1 MSAERHARRK
11 ALFLDALDRP
21 HGERQAF
28 VRSAAA
34 DDTTLADEVLGML
47 ASETEHPDFLGSSPV
62 ADLLAG
68 AAAPQI
74 LGKLGEFTVL
84 RRIGEGSMGAV
95 YEAQQ
100 ERPRRRVALKVLHP
114 GFVTPQQ
121 LRRFEFESEVL
132 GRLEHPGIARIFQAG
147 TSDVGRGTQPWFAME
162 LVAGQPLTDW
172 CRERSLPLHERLELL
187 AKVADA
193 VQHAHQRGIVHRDL
207 KPANVLVGDDGQPK
221 VLDFGIART
230 ADAELQ
236 PQTLQTHAGTIVG
249 TLQYM
254 SPEQAAANPDAID
267 VRTDVY
273 SLGVMLY
280 ELVAQRPPLE
290 LSRLPLHAALRK
302 VLEDDPVP
310 LRRAAPRAPAD
321 VAAIAHKALA
331 KDKERRYAAAAELA
345 ADLRR
350 FLRKEPIVAQPPS
363 RWYRWRRFVA
373 RNRAAVAAA
382 ALAFVALL
390 AGLSA
395 ALWQRNEAREALGR
409 AEGINRFLLRD
420 LLMSPSPER
429 LGREVRVVDVLGP
442 AARHA
447 ERAFAGRPRIAA
459 DVLDAVGA
467 SYRALGLP
475 HEAEQATTRALE
487 LLAGA
492 NDRLALRVRG
502 HMVRVLTELDRARQ
516 AVELGEQVVAASLAE
531 LGADDADTLEH
542 RAALA
547 AARWNSGDQQRS
559 IDEQQQLVADQRR
572 VLGSEDPRTLSSSSQ
587 LAVDLAAHG
596 EIATAQQLL
605 TATIATQD
613 RVLGREHPDTLTS
626 RQNLGWMLTLGS
638 SWQEAE
644 AVYVEL
650 LPATAAVFGDDH
662 PYTARV
668 RLDMSQCPLRLQR
681 IDEAESLVRQAI
693 ADLQRRLG
701 PEHDWTIYGRMQLV
715 DVFFRKR
722 DHAAALA
729 EANAIVA
736 VRRPGGGEPL
746 GHALLKLGRAH
757 QEANDDR
764 AAAAAFR
771 EAADVLRAAFGK
783 PTDYLAQAL
792 YNLGVATRNG
802 GDPLAAIAPL
812 QEAMSIDAQLWGEG
826 HRHVVAD
833 RYNLARTLLQAGR
846 AAEAL
851 TQARLVIDAA
861 AKLDLETWR
870 MLGYHELL
878 GDTLAATGDVAGA
891 KVEWTKVVDGFIAA
905 GEPEHRT
912 AQRAREKLQASA
924 R

>member
-11 ALFLDALDRP
+11 AIFLAALDLSP
-21 HGERQAF
+21 GDRQAF
-28 VRSAAA
+28 VRRAAA
-34 DDTTLADEVLGML
+34 GDAELADEVLGML
-47 ASETEHPDFLGSSPV
+47 ASETERPDFLGTSPV
-62 ADLLAG
+62 TDLLAG
-68 AAAPQI
+68 AAVPES

-84 RRIGEGSMGAV
+84 RRVGEGSMGAV

-100 ERPRRRVALKVLHP
+100 ERPSRRVAIKVLHP
-114 GFVTPQQ
+114 GFVTPAQ

-147 TSDVGRGTQPWFAME
+147 TDDVGRGMQPWFAME
-162 LVAGQPLTDW
+162 LVAGKPLTEW
-172 CRERSLPLHERLELL
+172 CRDRALSLPRRLELL

-207 KPANVLVGDDGQPK
+207 KPANVLVGEDGQPK
-221 VLDFGIART
+221 VLDFGVARP
-230 ADAELQ
+230 ADPELQ
-236 PQTLQTHAGTIVG
+236 SRTLQTHAGTIVG

-280 ELVAQRPPLE
+280 ELVAGRPPLE
-290 LSRLPLHAALRK
+290 LSRLPLPAAVRM
-302 VLEDDPVP
+302 VLEHEPTS
-310 LRRAAPRAPAD
+310 LRNVATRAPAD
-321 VAAIAHKALA
+321 VAAIASKALA
-331 KDKERRYAAAAELA
+331 KDKEQRYASAAELA

-350 FLRKEPIVAQPPS
+350 YLRKEPIEAQPPS

-373 RNRAAVAAA
+373 RHHAAVGAAG
-382 ALAFVALL
+382 LAFVALL
-390 AGLSA
+390 AGLSV
-395 ALWQRNEAREALGR
+395 ALWQRNEAREALDR

-420 LLMSPSPER
+420 LLTAPSPER

-459 DVLDAVGA
+459 DVLDAVGS
-467 SYRALGLP
+467 SYRALGMP
-475 HEAEQATTRALE
+475 HEAEQATTRALQ
-487 LLAGA
+487 LLDGDG
-492 NDRLALRVRG
+492 DRLALRVRG
-502 HMVRVLTELDRARQ
+502 HMVRVLTDLGRAGQ
-516 AVELGEQVVAASLAE
+516 AVALGEQVVATSLAE
-531 LGADDADTLEH
+531 LGAADPDTLEH

-547 AARWNSGDQQRS
+547 AARWDDG
-559 IDEQQQLVADQRR
+559 DQRR
-572 VLGSEDPRTLSSSSQ
+572 SIAEQRGIVADKERLLGTEDPRTLSSASH

-596 EIATAQQLL
+596 EIATAQRLL

-626 RQNLGWMLTLGS
+626 RQNLGWILTLGS
-638 SWQEAE
+638 AWQEAE
-644 AVYVEL
+644 AVYSEL

-681 IDEAESLVRQAI
+681 VDEAEALVRQAC

-701 PEHDWTIYGRMQLV
+701 DDHDWTLYGRLQLV
-715 DVFFRKR
+715 DVHFRKG
-722 DHAAALA
+722 DHAAAID
-729 EANAIVA
+729 EALAIVA
-736 VRRPGGGEPL
+736 VRRKAGGEQL
-746 GHALLKLGRAH
+746 GHAMMKLGRAY
-757 QEANDDR
+757 QEAGDAH

-771 EAADVLRAAFGK
+771 EAAEVQRAAFGR

-802 GDPLAAIAPL
+802 GDPEGAIEPL
-812 QEAMSIDAQLWGEG
+812 REAMAIDVQLWGEG

-833 RYNLARTLLQAGR
+833 RFNLARTLLQAGQ
-846 AAEAL
+846 AEEAL
-851 TQARLVIDAA
+851 AQARLVLAA
-861 AKLDLETWR
+861 ADALDLEPWR
-870 MLGYHELL
+870 VLGYHELL
-878 GDTLAATGDVAGA
+878 GDALAASGDVEGARRQWA
-891 KVEWTKVVDGFIAA
+891 KVDEGFAAA
-905 GEPEHRT
+905 GQPQHDT
-912 AQRAREKLQASA
+912 ARRAREKLQATA